1 MTCMPIAAC
10 NSLNINPL
18 ISVAKVM
25 VINAVITQSTRAK
38 PLFNSAVI
46 PPKTIPVGKRSPR
59 IA

>member
-1 MTCMPIAAC
+1 MPIAAC

-25 VINAVITQSTRAK
+25 VINAVMTQSTRAK

-46 PPKTIPVGKRSPR
+46 PSR
-59 IA
+59 